1 MKKGKLQGN
10 DFSGNLESY
19 KLRGKDG
26 FFTIFLQDVLT
37 LPIVAVCGTCITI
50 LFEPKGVNIT

>member
-10 DFSGNLESY
+10 DFSRNLESY

-37 LPIVAVCGTCITI
+37 
-50 LFEPKGVNIT
+50 